1 MAEPIAT
8 PPTEIDRL
16 TGLVSSL
23 RREHGNRVAELHAR
37 AQTMAVLERENA
49 TLRRVAEAARIVA
62 RAPYPGAILAGL
74 EAMDFAL
81 RDLDGEVPLSCAVII
96 PRDGR
101 FAALRQVKR
110 GDRIEIPGGKVQP
123 GEHPEAAARREV
135 YEEVGLHVTHL
146 VPLHAGFDGVRFRAH
161 VFLAQAT
168 GELRSSPEGE
178 ALWATADELL
188 EGSFGA
194 FYRSSAAVLLALG
207 CDPFAVAPGGG
218 T

>member
-1 MAEPIAT
+1 MRHDIS
-8 PPTEIDRL
+8 
-16 TGLVSSL
+16 LVL
-23 RREHGNRVAELHAR
+23 PA
-37 AQTMAVLERENA
+37 
-49 TLRRVAEAARIVA
+49 
-62 RAPYPGAILAGL
+62 
-74 EAMDFAL
+74 
-81 RDLDGEVPLSCAVII
+81 SCAVVI

-101 FAALRQVKR
+101 FAALRSAKR
-110 GDRIEIPGGKVQP
+110 GGRVEIPGGKVEP
-123 GEHPEAAARREV
+123 GELPVDAARREV
-135 YEEVGLHVTHL
+135 LEEVGLHVTHL
-146 VPLHAGFDGVRFRAH
+146 VPLHVGFDGVRFRAH
-161 VFLAQAT
+161 VYLATAI